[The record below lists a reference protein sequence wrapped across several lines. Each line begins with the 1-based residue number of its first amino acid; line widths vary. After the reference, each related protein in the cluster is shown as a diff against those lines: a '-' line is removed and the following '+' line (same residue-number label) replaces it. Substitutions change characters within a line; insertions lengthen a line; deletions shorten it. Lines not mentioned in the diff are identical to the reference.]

1 MISHHSN
8 LSELFVEKSISTKM
22 EIFQCVFALDG
33 DAWSVQPK
41 FPETIEE
48 LSLIYDRDYE
58 VEDLFIGIWPAFKDD
73 RL

>member
-1 MISHHSN
+1 
-8 LSELFVEKSISTKM
+8 M